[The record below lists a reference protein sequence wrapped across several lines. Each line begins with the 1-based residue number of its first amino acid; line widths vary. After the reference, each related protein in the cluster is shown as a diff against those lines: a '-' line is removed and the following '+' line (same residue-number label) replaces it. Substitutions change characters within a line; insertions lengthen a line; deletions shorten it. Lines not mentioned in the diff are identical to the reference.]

1 MGDEKTMKVV
11 EVVNIPWWNAAAE
24 YCISVANAL
33 SNRGHNVIV
42 ICEKDTPAYQKA
54 MELGLE
60 VEPVLSF
67 KPVGFISDLLTIKRM
82 FRTIYNDIQIVN
94 VHTAT
99 SQSLFVIAKKLFNL
113 RYKMIRTRID
123 LRRIKHYPLNKL
135 SYKNMDGF
143 IVTNKNDRDE
153 LLLFTHLPENRV
165 RIIHAGV
172 DTDKFKKYK
181 NVQELKTKFGIKP
194 EGYVVGNI
202 ARRST
207 VKGHDVFFKSAQIIH
222 NEIKDVIFVTAGVD
236 DTISV
241 EDLTEMAKQAGVLEK
256 TRILGYVDRVEELIN
271 CFDVGVVSSVGS
283 EKHSRITLEYM
294 ACGVPVV
301 GSDIGNIPELVR
313 DGETGFI
320 VKPKDFV
327 GMADA
332 VIRLL
337 KDKELREVFG
347 YNARKLVEQKFSIKS
362 FAEITELFY
371 MEVIARKK

>member
-181 NVQELKTKFGIKP
+181 NVPELKIKFGIKP
-194 EGYVVGNI
+194 EAYVVGNI

-241 EDLTEMAKQAGVLEK
+241 EDLTEMAKKAGVLEK

>member
-194 EGYVVGNI
+194 EAYVVGNI

>member
-11 EVVNIPWWNAAAE
+11 EVVNIPWWNATAE

-181 NVQELKTKFGIKP
+181 NVPELKIKFGIKP
-194 EGYVVGNI
+194 EAYVVGNI

>member
-135 SYKNMDGF
+135 SYKSMDGF
-143 IVTNKNDRDE
+143 IVTNKNDRGE

-181 NVQELKTKFGIKP
+181 NVPELKIKFGIKP
-194 EGYVVGNI
+194 EAYVVGNI

-320 VKPKDFV
+320 FKPKDFV

-337 KDKELREVFG
+337 RDKELREVFG

>member
-181 NVQELKTKFGIKP
+181 NVPELKIKFGIKP
-194 EGYVVGNI
+194 EAYVVGNI